1 LVFLFSAS
9 ISFAQN
15 GTVDTSVTKANSSHF
30 ELVVRRNSDT
40 LDCPDA
46 QLLYGAFSA
55 HSPRE
60 PDVNLYVSIRFARQ
74 SNAIVAKIDATGYR
88 TGKRELR
95 LTEQNCEAF
104 FEPLAIYL
112 ALLIDPNSPLQPFD
126 STKNPE
132 NMLLGSK
139 VEREEEPAFNEEPST
154 KLGPYAPTQP
164 PTLRSDEP
172 ETTQSKRRVYV
183 PTLPPTQSLVSS
195 SNGPKL
201 RLSTGPVAVFGL
213 VPRTAFGIE
222 GEIEASWHHASLRVK
237 GSQLAETTISFGD
250 GTIHGKTQM
259 LRLTICGERA
269 LGRHAQFSLC
279 AGSWLSKISVRT
291 EEFATNGT
299 SNPLLWAFGSSGQLR
314 LFANAW
320 WGGQL
325 DLGWMIPV
333 ERHVFTIDGVAGEAF
348 RTSRSAFTLSF
359 GGWVEVW

>member
-1 LVFLFSAS
+1 MAILFSTR
-9 ISFAQN
+9 IGFAQN

-30 ELVVRRNSDT
+30 ELIVRRNSDT

-46 QLLYGAFSA
+46 QLLYQAFSA

-74 SNAIVAKIDATGYR
+74 SDAIVAKIDATGYR

-95 LTEQNCEAF
+95 LTEQKCEAF

-112 ALLIDPNSPLQPFD
+112 ALLIDPNSPLQPLD

-132 NMLLGSK
+132 NILLGSK
-139 VEREEEPAFNEEPST
+139 VEGAEKSGLNEESST
-154 KLGPYAPTQP
+154 QSGASAMTPP
-164 PTLRSDEP
+164 PTLRRGES
-172 ETTQSKRRVYV
+172 ETTQTKRKVYV
-183 PTLPPTQSLVSS
+183 PTPPPTQSLVSS
-195 SNGPKL
+195 TNGLKL

-213 VPRTAFGIE
+213 VPRTAFGFE
-222 GEIEASWHHASLRVK
+222 GEIEASWHHASLRVQ
-237 GSQLAETTISFGD
+237 GSQLAETTVSFGN

-259 LRLTICGERA
+259 LRLAFCGERA

-299 SNPLLWAFGSSGQLR
+299 STPMLWAFGSSGQLR
-314 LFANAW
+314 LFASAW

-325 DLGWMIPV
+325 ELGWMIPA